1 VLPALQVADILDT
14 DADDSAVR
22 AVATLRQESRGGR
35 GDYPMIRRDFHDKA
49 GRFVARR
56 ISIGKLG
63 HAWSGGSPAG
73 SFTDPLGPDAT
84 RLTWE
89 FFRDHG
95 DL

>member
-1 VLPALQVADILDT
+1 M
-14 DADDSAVR
+14 
-22 AVATLRQESRGGR
+22 ATENITRREESRGGR
-35 GDYPMIRRDFHDKA
+35 GNYPMIRRDFHDKA
-49 GRFVARR
+49 GRFVARG

-73 SFTDPLGPDAT
+73 SFTDLLGPDAT